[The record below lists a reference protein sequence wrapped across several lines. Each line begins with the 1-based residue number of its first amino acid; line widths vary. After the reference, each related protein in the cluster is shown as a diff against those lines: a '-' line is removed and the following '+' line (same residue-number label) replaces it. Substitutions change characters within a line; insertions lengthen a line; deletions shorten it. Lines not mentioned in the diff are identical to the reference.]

1 MAKRKPAKK
10 PAVKLDWER
19 LYVVE
24 KIVEELVESFHG
36 HLERAKVL
44 VLGKPKATKRGD
56 RIVIARGRAVTP
68 AVRAL
73 LKDEIG
79 DAHYLIELGRD
90 AWDALNQDRKRIA
103 IDRELCK
110 FIGQDEKG
118 RWSTRDY
125 DVKEFTAIIHRYGL
139 CDASTELFA
148 QEAKKQLELALPA

>member
-1 MAKRKPAKK
+1 MARRKSAKK
-10 PAVKLDWER
+10 PTVKLDWER

-24 KIVEELVESFHG
+24 KLVDELVAAHHP
-36 HLERAKVL
+36 HLTRAKIL
-44 VLGKPKATKRGD
+44 VLGKPKASKRGD
-56 RIVIARGRAVTP
+56 RVTVARGRAVTP

-79 DAHYLIELGRD
+79 DAHYLIEVGRD
-90 AWDALNQDRKRIA
+90 AWDPLGQERKRIT

-110 FIGQDEKG
+110 FIGQDDKG
-118 RWSTRDY
+118 RWATRDY
-125 DVKEFTAIIHRYGL
+125 DVKEFTAIIGRYGL